1 MTPVT
6 YHKPVLLN
14 EAIRYLVTDP
24 HGIYVDGT
32 LGGGGHSAHILEHLS
47 EKGRLFGI
55 DQDDDAL
62 KVASERFRGEGR
74 VSLIRGNFGYMDV
87 LLPKETDG
95 NLSGILLDLGV
106 SSHQI
111 DEPERGFS
119 FQKDGPLDMRM
130 GELQDLTA
138 ANIVNEYEYEA
149 LRDLFFTYGEERES
163 ARIARAIIRDRPLE
177 TTGQLRDTVSSV
189 IPERFR
195 NKSLARIFQALRIE
209 VNSEL
214 NMLKRAL
221 EKGTALLREGGRF
234 VTITYHS
241 LEDRLCKHFF
251 RYGNFEGKPV
261 KNFYGDTITPLQNV
275 TRKVVTASENEVAV
289 NPRARSAKLRAAVKL
304 QIDPDAGTGMGTGA
318 ADKSADA
325 GTNHKSGKK
334 GGAT

>member
-1 MTPVT
+1 MTHVT

-32 LGGGGHSAHILEHLS
+32 LGGGGHSAHILEELS
-47 EKGRLFGI
+47 GKGRLFAI

-62 KVASERFRGEGR
+62 RVAAERFADEDR

-87 LLPKETDG
+87 LLPKDAEE

-111 DEPERGFS
+111 DEPGRGFS

-130 GELQDLTA
+130 GALQDLTA
-138 ANIVNEYEYEA
+138 ATIVNEYEYED
-149 LRDLFFTYGEERES
+149 LRNLFFEFGEERQS

-177 TTGQLRDTVSSV
+177 TTGQLRDTVASV
-189 IPERFR
+189 IPERFL
-195 NKSLARIFQALRIE
+195 NKSLARIFQALRIA

-221 EKGTALLREGGRF
+221 EKGTALLREEGRF
-234 VTITYHS
+234 VVITYHS
-241 LEDRLCKHFF
+241 LEDRLCKNYF

-261 KNFYGDTITPLQNV
+261 KDFYGNDITPLR
-275 TRKVVTASENEVAV
+275 TLTKKVVSPSVNEVAE
-289 NPRARSAKLRAAVKL
+289 NPRARSAKLRAAVR
-304 QIDPDAGTGMGTGA
+304 
-318 ADKSADA
+318 
-325 GTNHKSGKK
+325 HKRGSS
-334 GGAT
+334 